1 MLPSTFTVTRNILA
15 VKRDRETFLCTEEQA
30 QQIED
35 AVFQKTIRIKLLD
48 KAGKTIFWG
57 DPKEIKEF
65 RDDTRDLKK
74 QISDQENSEQSEYEK
89 RFLSKVSSVERV
101 SPTKTARVTRCSSG
115 RKDIHSDWI
124 CKKWIWR
131 PCLYQLWWRTTLR

>member
-74 QISDQENSEQSEYEK
+74 QISYQENSEQSEYEK
-89 RFLSKVSSVERV
+89 KFLSKKKQKSEW
-101 SPTKTARVTRCSSG
+101 TKKQIETMKEDEIEYFIDKARYSLEGAV
-115 RKDIHSDWI
+115 
-124 CKKWIWR
+124 KKE
-131 PCLYQLWWRTTLR
+131 YV

>member
-89 RFLSKVSSVERV
+89 KFLSKKKQKSEW
-101 SPTKTARVTRCSSG
+101 TKKQIETMKEDEIEYFIDKARYSLEGAV
-115 RKDIHSDWI
+115 
-124 CKKWIWR
+124 KKE
-131 PCLYQLWWRTTLR
+131 YV